1 MQARSRWLCHVNNA
15 TMCQRRH
22 KRGEEI
28 GDVRSWRGGGVRGVD
43 VVEKAFV
50 PRETRS
56 ETPITE
62 PRRLRSQPP
71 SSLCSLPC
79 GEHKDGAAYRGA
91 MSPRTPA
98 HWYDTADGQVGIV
111 CARRPGS
118 ARRQQ
123 MRAGGGKAERAQGRQ
138 WERSQTRRSDLTPP

>member
-91 MSPRTPA
+91 LSPRTPG
-98 HWYDTADGQVGIV
+98 TLV
-111 CARRPGS
+111 
-118 ARRQQ
+118 
-123 MRAGGGKAERAQGRQ
+123 
-138 WERSQTRRSDLTPP
+138 